1 MLQDLFE
8 FCTVESNSRVLYAP
22 QAGGPINLKF
32 LAHYDYLVSLESS
45 GYREFKNVI
54 LRVIFSSATT
64 RVTRKYQK
72 GQKCAD
78 FGVFENKMANY
89 WLWTSGNVVALGK
102 MTLRMTFL
110 NSL

>member
-1 MLQDLFE
+1 MTIWSRWKALVTE
-8 FCTVESNSRVLYAP
+8 NS
-22 QAGGPINLKF
+22 KM
-32 LAHYDYLVSLESS
+32 SSS
-45 GYREFKNVI
+45 GS
-54 LRVIFSSATT
+54 FSLVPQPELPEST
-64 RVTRKYQK
+64 KK

>member
-1 MLQDLFE
+1 MLVGSAFGGTLEDPGGGFIKFAVKRASKQDQTLDIE
-8 FCTVESNSRVLYAP
+8 AP

-64 RVTRKYQK
+64 RVTRKYKK
-72 GQKCAD
+72 GT
-78 FGVFENKMANY
+78 KMRRF
-89 WLWTSGNVVALGK
+89 W
-102 MTLRMTFL
+102 RF
-110 NSL
+110 